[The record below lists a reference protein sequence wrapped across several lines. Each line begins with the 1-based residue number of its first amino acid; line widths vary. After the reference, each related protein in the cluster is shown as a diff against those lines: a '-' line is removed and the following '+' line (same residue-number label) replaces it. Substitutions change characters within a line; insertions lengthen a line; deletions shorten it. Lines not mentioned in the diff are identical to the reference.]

1 MDVTEWLRELGL
13 EEYALAF
20 RDNNIDGE
28 VLRRLTAEDLRELG
42 VASIGHRRRLL
53 DAIAVLGERQP
64 TAEASRTT
72 PFTASGEAERRQLTV
87 MFCDLVGSTA
97 LSSRLDPEDLREV
110 IGAYHGCVAGTV
122 AGFAGFVAKYMGD
135 GVLVYFGYPE
145 AHEDD
150 AERAVRAGLA
160 VIGVVGTLTT
170 PERLSVRIG
179 IASGLVV
186 VGDLIGAGAAQE
198 RGVVGETPNLAARL
212 QALAAPGTLV
222 IAESTRRQIG
232 GLFEIQDLG
241 PQPLAGFAEPQR
253 AARVLGESG
262 ILSRFEALRSE
273 ATPLIGRAEELD
285 LLLRRWAQA
294 TAGEGQV
301 VLLSGEPGIGKS
313 RLTAAVQQNIGAARH
328 IRIRYFCS
336 PHHRESALYPV
347 IAQLER
353 AAGFERA
360 DMAETQLDK
369 LEALL
374 APNHPADGD
383 IALIAEL
390 LSVAGGERYP
400 PLDLGPQRKKE
411 RLLSAL
417 LRQLDGLA
425 RRQPVLVIFEDVH
438 WADPTSCELLD
449 LMIDRVA
456 LMPILLVVTF
466 RPEFQQAWSGRPHV
480 TMQTLNRLGGG
491 DCAVLVQE
499 LAGNAGLSGET
510 VDEIVERT
518 DGVPLFVEE
527 VTKAVVEAGAD
538 RLALAS
544 IPASTLAVPATLH
557 ASLLARL
564 DRLGS
569 AVKQVAQTGAA
580 IGREFS
586 YELLSASIDQ
596 LGERELIDA
605 LHRLVEAGVVF
616 QRGATP
622 TAEYLFKHALVQDTA
637 YSTLLRGARR
647 DLHRRI
653 AEALE
658 TKFPG
663 LLAVRPEIAAHHFGE
678 ALEVEKAVAYWRRAG
693 QASVAKCA
701 VREAT
706 AQLRRGLDL
715 LASLPEK
722 LERKRLELDL
732 QVTLTAAL
740 MGAKAYADPEV
751 AATLERSRRLVTEI
765 GGVGTPLHFSV
776 LHGIWAVAYVG
787 GNAKP
792 AFDHATEFLSLAEAQ
807 PSSGPRLIGHRI
819 RAASLMMGG
828 HYREALP
835 HSKMAVSL
843 YRPDEHRELAFLY
856 GQDLGANALCDL
868 SRALWHS
875 GYPDQASE
883 TADRAVFHAREF
895 GHAYTLAHTLGHTA
909 AAAVLARDAAK
920 VERLAEES
928 AAISGKHGFLLWS
941 AHSELLLG
949 WVAAQRGGAFDGI
962 VRMRAGLAEATAMDT
977 HSFEPLH
984 LGLIAEALALD
995 GRAKEGLALLDEA
1008 LSRAA
1013 ETGEVAA
1020 EAELRWLQGQLLQ
1033 RLRTANAGA
1042 AEAAFAQA
1050 VSVARR
1056 QGSRGYELRAAT
1068 SLARLWHGQG
1078 RRAEARDLL
1087 APVYGWFTE
1096 GFDTADLRAAKSLL
1110 AELG

>member
-1 MDVTEWLRELGL
+1 MDVAEWLRELGL

-28 VLRRLTAEDLRELG
+28 VLRRLTAEDLRDLG

-53 DAIAVLGERQP
+53 DAIAALASPLPAPPPRSPGQALVGEGRVG
-64 TAEASRTT
+64 
-72 PFTASGEAERRQLTV
+72 GEAERRQLTV

-97 LSSRLDPEDLREV
+97 LSRRLDPEDLREV
-110 IGAYHGCVAGTV
+110 IGAYHGCVADTV
-122 AGFAGFVAKYMGD
+122 AHFAGFVAKYMGD
-135 GVLVYFGYPE
+135 GVLVYFGYPA

-160 VIGVVGTLTT
+160 VIGAVGALTA

-179 IASGLVV
+179 IASGLAV

-232 GLFEIQDLG
+232 ALFEIQDLG
-241 PQPLAGFAEPQR
+241 PQPLAGFGEPQR

-262 ILSRFEALRSE
+262 VLSRFEALRSA

-285 LLLRRWAQA
+285 LLQRRWAQA
-294 TAGEGQV
+294 TAGQGQV

-313 RLTAAVQQNIGAARH
+313 RLTAAVQETIGAAPH
-328 IRIRYFCS
+328 LRIRYFCS
-336 PHHRESALYPV
+336 PHHRDSALYPV

-353 AAGFERA
+353 AAGFARD
-360 DMAETQLDK
+360 DMAEMRLDR

-374 APNHPADGD
+374 VPNHPVDGD

-390 LSVAGGERYP
+390 LSVAGGGRYP
-400 PLDLGPQRKKE
+400 PLDLSPQRKKE
-411 RLLSAL
+411 RLFSAL

-425 RRQPVLVIFEDVH
+425 QRRPVLIIFEDLH
-438 WADPTSCELLD
+438 WVDPTSREILD

-456 LMPILLVVTF
+456 RMRVLLVVTF
-466 RPEFQQAWSGRPHV
+466 RPEFQNAWSGQRQV
-480 TMQTLNRLGGG
+480 TMQALNRLGGR
-491 DCAVLVQE
+491 DCAVLVQR

-510 VDEIVERT
+510 VDEIVDRT

-527 VTKAVVEAGAD
+527 VTRAVVEAGAD
-538 RLALAS
+538 PLALAS
-544 IPASTLAVPATLH
+544 IPASSLAVPATLH

-564 DRLGS
+564 DRLGA

-586 YELLSASIDQ
+586 YELLSASIDR
-596 LGERELIDA
+596 LGERELNDA

-616 QRGATP
+616 QRSAPP

-637 YSTLLRGARR
+637 YGTLLRGARR

-663 LLAVRPEIAAHHFGE
+663 LLEVRPEIAAHHFGE
-678 ALEVEKAVAYWRRAG
+678 ALEVEKAVVYWRRAG
-693 QASVAKCA
+693 QASVAKSA

-715 LASLPEK
+715 LASLPENPD
-722 LERKRLELDL
+722 RKRLELDL

-740 MGAKAYADPEV
+740 MGAKGYADPEV
-751 AATLERSRRLVTEI
+751 AATLERSRRLVTET
-765 GGVGTPLHFSV
+765 GGTATPLHFSV
-776 LHGIWAVAYVG
+776 LFGIWAVDVVG
-787 GNAKP
+787 GNTKP
-792 AFDHATEFLSLAEAQ
+792 ALDDATEFLSLAKAQ
-807 PSSGPRLIGHRI
+807 KASGPLLIGHQI
-819 RAASLMMGG
+819 RAVSLMTAGD
-828 HYREALP
+828 YREALA
-835 HSKMAVSL
+835 HSKMAASL
-843 YRPDEHRELAFLY
+843 YRPDEHREFAY
-856 GQDLGANALCDL
+856 RHGQDIGAVALCYL

-895 GHAYTLAHTLGHTA
+895 GHAHTLAYTLVQTA
-909 AAAVLARDAAK
+909 LLAVFARDVTK

-928 AAISGKHGFLLWS
+928 AAISAKHGFPLWS
-941 AHSELLLG
+941 ARRDNGDGH
-949 WVAAQRGGAFDGI
+949 AA
-962 VRMRAGLAEATAMDT
+962 L
-977 HSFEPLH
+977 
-984 LGLIAEALALD
+984 
-995 GRAKEGLALLDEA
+995 
-1008 LSRAA
+1008 
-1013 ETGEVAA
+1013 
-1020 EAELRWLQGQLLQ
+1020 
-1033 RLRTANAGA
+1033 
-1042 AEAAFAQA
+1042 
-1050 VSVARR
+1050 
-1056 QGSRGYELRAAT
+1056 
-1068 SLARLWHGQG
+1068 
-1078 RRAEARDLL
+1078 
-1087 APVYGWFTE
+1087 
-1096 GFDTADLRAAKSLL
+1096 
-1110 AELG
+1110 